1 MSRKDDLPTSS
12 ESTLRA
18 VPRAVIRLLR
28 SGQLDEAK
36 TRRVLEIHG
45 PAALDAVGSV
55 KAEAPEA

>member
-1 MSRKDDLPTSS
+1 MSRHDDLPSS
-12 ESTLRA
+12 SQPQQRA

-45 PAALDAVGSV
+45 PVALEAVGSV
-55 KAEAPEA
+55 KPEAPEA